1 MPALGALLCLA
12 SATAFGAMGIFGTL
26 AYDEG
31 ATLGTLLAVR
41 FSLAA
46 ALFWVLAAC
55 TGATG
60 GLRTLTRRDLA
71 IAVALGAVIY
81 SAQAGAYFAGLQ
93 RIDVSLLSLLLYTFP
108 AIVTVAAIVLGRERP
123 SARRFAAL
131 GLASAGLV
139 LVVAGAGTG
148 ALDPL
153 GALFGLTAAVVFS
166 TYILGS
172 AEVSGRVHPLLLSA
186 LVCTGAAT
194 TLSLVSLAA
203 GELRLGEVS
212 LPGMGWLTALAI
224 VSTVAAIGLFF
235 AGLRRVGPTTAAIL
249 GTAEPLTAVLLA
261 GAVFGE
267 SLGPAQVAGAAL
279 IVAASVLLT
288 LQGARKLPRA
298 IEGTAG

>member
-46 ALFWVLAAC
+46 ALFWVVAAC
-55 TGATG
+55 TGATR

-148 ALDPL
+148 RW
-153 GALFGLTAAVVFS
+153 TRWVRC
-166 TYILGS
+166 S
-172 AEVSGRVHPLLLSA
+172 ASRPRSSSA
-186 LVCTGAAT
+186 PTSSARPR
-194 TLSLVSLAA
+194 SAA
-203 GELRLGEVS
+203 G
-212 LPGMGWLTALAI
+212 
-224 VSTVAAIGLFF
+224 STRCCSARWSAP
-235 AGLRRVGPTTAAIL
+235 ARR
-249 GTAEPLTAVLLA
+249 
-261 GAVFGE
+261 
-267 SLGPAQVAGAAL
+267 
-279 IVAASVLLT
+279 
-288 LQGARKLPRA
+288 PRCRS
-298 IEGTAG
+298 

>member
-1 MPALGALLCLA
+1 M
-12 SATAFGAMGIFGTL
+12 
-26 AYDEG
+26 
-31 ATLGTLLAVR
+31 
-41 FSLAA
+41 
-46 ALFWVLAAC
+46 
-55 TGATG
+55 
-60 GLRTLTRRDLA
+60 
-71 IAVALGAVIY
+71 
-81 SAQAGAYFAGLQ
+81 
-93 RIDVSLLSLLLYTFP
+93 
-108 AIVTVAAIVLGRERP
+108 
-123 SARRFAAL
+123 
-131 GLASAGLV
+131 
-139 LVVAGAGTG
+139 
-148 ALDPL
+148 
-153 GALFGLTAAVVFS
+153 
-166 TYILGS
+166 
-172 AEVSGRVHPLLLSA
+172 
-186 LVCTGAAT
+186 
-194 TLSLVSLAA
+194 SLAA